1 MSART
6 GIDFTLLG
14 KKGALIAATA
24 EPIELPRERQRG
36 LLRLDSKG
44 TAAALALSDGRWLVA
59 HDPKHGHRPHGLAF
73 LLMLVLLA
81 VAVAIVAHPLARRIT
96 RRLERLQTRVEA
108 LGSGQLATRVEVQGK
123 DEVAQLARSFNRA
136 AERIEQLVASQKSIL
151 ASASHELRSP
161 LTRMRMAI
169 ELLSATE
176 RPDLKQRIAADIN
189 ELDDLIDELLL
200 AGRLDSAEE
209 VAPTTNV
216 DVLAL
221 VAEEGARVDATVSG
235 QSVTLSGNARLMRR
249 LARNLFENAA
259 RYGDGTPIEAEI
271 SELDPNGVMIVV
283 MDRGPGIAESEREN
297 VFRAFYRPPGMGETG
312 EGGVGLGLSLVR
324 QIAHLHGGTAVC
336 LPRPGGGTRFEV
348 SLYFLDRS
356 D

>member
-1 MSART
+1 
-6 GIDFTLLG
+6 
-14 KKGALIAATA
+14 
-24 EPIELPRERQRG
+24 
-36 LLRLDSKG
+36 
-44 TAAALALSDGRWLVA
+44 
-59 HDPKHGHRPHGLAF
+59 
-73 LLMLVLLA
+73 MLVLLA

-249 LARNLFENAA
+249 LARKFIRKCSTLW
-259 RYGDGTPIEAEI
+259 
-271 SELDPNGVMIVV
+271 
-283 MDRGPGIAESEREN
+283 
-297 VFRAFYRPPGMGETG
+297 
-312 EGGVGLGLSLVR
+312 
-324 QIAHLHGGTAVC
+324 
-336 LPRPGGGTRFEV
+336 
-348 SLYFLDRS
+348 
-356 D
+356 